1 MVGRTCGWGSTW
13 AVRCFRGLVLV
24 FSRTWLCTW
33 PQDRRRSSAQFS
45 AVCPD
50 GLRVLSRQDL
60 SRLGCAPARLCSSH
74 GHRNREVCKAK
85 VCADDLRVFF
95 AGSSSQ
101 PSLCTWPQEVGSK
114 TAKGVRYARLATSR
128 DALAHTA
135 WGPRTIL
142 PYSGRLAGHSR
153 RGIGVCAL

>member
-1 MVGRTCGWGSTW
+1 MWLGIDVGGKVLQGLGSCLFPDL
-13 AVRCFRGLVLV
+13 AVHMATG
-24 FSRTWLCTW
+24 
-33 PQDRRRSSAQFS
+33 PAAQYS

-50 GLRVLSRQDL
+50 GLRACLVTAGLEPTWLCTGKTLLFTWPQD
-60 SRLGCAPARLCSSH
+60 REAR
-74 GHRNREVCKAK
+74 KAK
-85 VCADDLRVFF
+85 CARMTCVSF

-153 RGIGVCAL
+153 RDVGVCAL

>member
-50 GLRVLSRQDL
+50 GLRACLVTAGLEPTWLCTGKTLLFTWPQD
-60 SRLGCAPARLCSSH
+60 REAREAKCALMTCVS
-74 GHRNREVCKAK
+74 
-85 VCADDLRVFF
+85 F
-95 AGSSSQ
+95 AGSSGQ

>member
-1 MVGRTCGWGSTW
+1 MWLGIDVGGKVFQGLGSCLFLDLAVHMATGQEARTAQC
-13 AVRCFRGLVLV
+13 VLMACV
-24 FSRTWLCTW
+24 SCHGRTWLCTGKTLLFTW
-33 PQDRRRSSAQFS
+33 PQDRRR
-45 AVCPD
+45 VK
-50 GLRVLSRQDL
+50 RK
-60 SRLGCAPARLCSSH
+60 CALMTCVS
-74 GHRNREVCKAK
+74 
-85 VCADDLRVFF
+85 F
-95 AGSSSQ
+95 AGSSGQ

-153 RGIGVCAL
+153 RDVGVCAL

>member
-1 MVGRTCGWGSTW
+1 MWLGIDVGGKVLQGLGSCLFPDL
-13 AVRCFRGLVLV
+13 AVHMATG
-24 FSRTWLCTW
+24 
-33 PQDRRRSSAQFS
+33 PAAQYS

>member
-74 GHRNREVCKAK
+74 GHRTGRCVKRK
-85 VCADDLRVFF
+85 CALMTCVSF